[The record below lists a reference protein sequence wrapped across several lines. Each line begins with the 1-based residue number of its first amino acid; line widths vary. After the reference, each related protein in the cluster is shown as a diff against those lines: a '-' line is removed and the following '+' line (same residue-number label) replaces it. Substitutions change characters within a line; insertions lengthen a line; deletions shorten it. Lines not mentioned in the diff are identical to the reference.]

1 MSPRRL
7 CRVPAAGVVMLAAA
21 LALGAVRAGAQTAP
35 PGSAAPAPRQPARCD
50 LIPQEST
57 HVSTNQV
64 AGQYVAY
71 AGGGVLIRCP
81 DRGITLRG
89 DSAEQYPDRDYLV
102 GHVSYDEPRFAVTS
116 QYLTYFTNDE
126 RVVAAQ
132 NVHARLPNGSTLV
145 GPQAEYRRPDPRIRP
160 REQIL
165 AIGRPTITVAQ
176 TDSLGHAQP
185 PMTVIANTVFM
196 DGDSLMY
203 GSGQVLITRTDA
215 RATGDSVA
223 INSALE
229 TMRLMRGPSITSTG
243 AKPFTLTGGV
253 IDAFSHEKKLQ
264 RVVSRSRAEATT
276 QDMNLRADTI
286 DLRVRDDSLERAIAW
301 GNTLRA
307 RAVSPTETLVA
318 DSIDV
323 DMPHQQ
329 VRLINAVRKAYA
341 SSRVDSTRFRPQ
353 PPSDTIDWL
362 RGDVVVAHFD
372 TAAHRAGDT
381 STKPVIRQLVATGHA
396 AAEYH
401 MAGSDTTSRAPAIN
415 YTRAG
420 VIVVSFDSAKV
431 ANVAARDSVVGVYM
445 EPAPDST
452 RRAAGAKRL
461 GTPAD
466 SNRARPRSIV
476 PLPVKRPPARREQ

>member
-1 MSPRRL
+1 MRGGL
-7 CRVPAAGVVMLAAA
+7 LVAAILGCVSGAAQ
-21 LALGAVRAGAQTAP
+21 AQTAP
-35 PGSAAPAPRQPARCD
+35 PARPAAPARCD
-50 LIPQEST
+50 LIAQEST
-57 HVSTNQV
+57 HVTTSQV
-64 AGQYVAY
+64 GGQYVAY

-116 QYLTYFTNDE
+116 QYLTYFTSDE

-132 NVHARLPNGSTLV
+132 NVHAKLPNGSTLV
-145 GPQAEYRRPDPRIRP
+145 GPQAEYRRPDPRFRP
-160 REQIL
+160 HEQIL

-176 TDSLGHAQP
+176 ADSLGRPQP
-185 PMTVIANTVFM
+185 PMTVVANTVFM

-203 GSGQVLITRTDA
+203 GSGQVLITRTDV
-215 RATGDSVA
+215 RASGDSVA

-264 RVVSRSRAEATT
+264 RVVSRSRADATT

-286 DLRVRDDSLERAIAW
+286 ELHVRNDSLQRAIAW

-323 DMPHQQ
+323 DMPHQRIR
-329 VRLINAVRKAYA
+329 VLNAVRKAYA

-353 PPSDTIDWL
+353 PPSDTLDWL

-372 TAAHRAGDT
+372 TTTHGTPDT
-381 STKPVIRQLVATGHA
+381 SSKPVIKQLVATGHA

-401 MAGSDTTSRAPAIN
+401 MAGSDTTTRAPAIN

-420 VIVVSFDSAKV
+420 VIVVTFDSARV
-431 ANVAARDSVVGVYM
+431 ATVAARDSVVGVYL

-452 RRAAGAKRL
+452 KRAAGARAA
-461 GTPAD
+461 GPRAD
-466 SNRARPRSIV
+466 SSRTRPRSIV